1 MAALDHCSLSS
12 IDGSLSID
20 RLTLLFYCPKLSLW
34 NNGCDNTFYVR
45 KMSSLVKKLL
55 GSDLDPDF
63 PQGSQTELF
72 SEHFRTISGFDIQFG
87 TKMPKRK
94 KITDEHYL
102 LAFGSAKDKENG
114 FAWQIMANE
123 YALRIEFNPNKS
135 EHFTVLSPIFA
146 SFSDKVPASTVRVG
160 RIDIAIDYP
169 ADVNPSM
176 VLCDGVRKSFT
187 ATGCTGLESVY
198 FGTRSSKSYYRL
210 YNKRQEILDNEGIDI
225 GHPLWRLELESK
237 ESFFLTDNP
246 NHLKQFQRF
255 KFFEPSVKSG
265 DWLIDL
271 IQQQAA
277 INGLQ
282 NVLRS
287 MPSSTQKRYR
297 KIFNELHLQN
307 VESPSF
313 IYARDFLAAWQKL
326 RADILFAFG
335 YDLVDATLYKDSA
348 YGREY

>member
-1 MAALDHCSLSS
+1 MAAPDQRSFSS

-20 RLTLLFYCPKLSLW
+20 RLTLLFYTPKLSLW
-34 NNGCDNTFYVR
+34 NNGCDNTMYVR
-45 KMSSLVKKLL
+45 KMSNLVEKVLC
-55 GSDLDPDF
+55 SDLDPDF
-63 PQGSQTELF
+63 PQGSKTELF
-72 SEHFRTISGFDIQFG
+72 DQHYRTISGFDIQFG

-102 LAFGSAKDKENG
+102 LAFGSPKDRDNG
-114 FAWQIMANE
+114 FAWHITANE

-135 EHFTVLSPIFA
+135 EHFTALTPIFS
-146 SFSDKVPASTVRVG
+146 SFAEKVPASTVRVG
-160 RIDIAIDYP
+160 RIDVAIDYA

-187 ATGCTGLESVY
+187 ATGQSGLESVY

-210 YNKRQEILDNEGIDI
+210 YNKRQEILDNEGLDI
-225 GHPLWRLELESK
+225 GHSLWRLELESK
-237 ESFFLTDNP
+237 EGFYLTENP
-246 NHLKQFQRF
+246 DHLKQFQRF

-271 IQQQAA
+271 IQQQSA

-282 NVLRS
+282 HVLRC
-287 MPSSTQKRYR
+287 MPKRTQLRYR
-297 KIFNELHLQN
+297 KIFKELQLQN

-313 IYARDFLAAWQKL
+313 IYARDFNTAWVKL
-326 RADILFAFG
+326 RSDILIALG
-335 YDLVDATLYKDSA
+335 YDLVDIAN
-348 YGREY
+348 YGK